1 VSELAVSDKMH
12 PAAQSFDALLNRL
25 VEKEG
30 FVLISEHNVDA
41 FVSDRSDV
49 IVLCTE
55 NPVQYPECWDVAVVL
70 PELLRQTPGRFR
82 VGIAAAGESR
92 KLQARFGFGR
102 YPAMVFL
109 RGGYVGVIEG
119 MRDWGIFIEE
129 MTGMLEKPVSN
140 APGIGIAVAPAAAS
154 GCHQ

>member
-1 VSELAVSDKMH
+1 VSELAVSDKTL
-12 PAAQSFDALLNRL
+12 PAVQNFDALLNRL

-30 FVLISEHNVDA
+30 FVLITEQNVDA
-41 FVSDRSDV
+41 FVSDRNNV

-70 PELLRQTPGRFR
+70 PELLRQTPGTLR
-82 VGIAAAGESR
+82 VGIAAAGEGR
-92 KLQARFGFGR
+92 KLQSRFGFGR
-102 YPAMVFL
+102 YPVMAFL

-119 MRDWGIFIEE
+119 MRDWGVFIEE

-140 APGIGIAVAPAAAS
+140 VPSIGIAVASATAS
-154 GCHQ
+154 SCHQ